1 MENVDAGAVASIVSG
16 IISALG
22 ALVSIYV
29 VIYKLRPE
37 ARKTESESDSAIAE
51 ASESVANASKTS
63 IEFLKDQ
70 IAALKEKEKDRDV
83 QWKEMLA
90 QQVATHKLV
99 EEQRR
104 ELIAWQDWAR
114 RLAHQVVSLGGQP
127 VPFKPETLDKY
138 IDNNIG
144 P

>member
-16 IISALG
+16 IVSALG

-51 ASESVANASKTS
+51 ASESLATSTKTS
-63 IEFLKDQ
+63 IEYWRVQLSEHRDQ
-70 IAALKEKEKDRDV
+70 INELKEKLRLIND
-83 QWKEMLA
+83 
-90 QQVATHKLV
+90 QQIVTQRLV

-114 RLAHQVVSLGGQP
+114 RLAHQVVSLGGVP
-127 VPFKPETLDKY
+127 VKFKPETLDKY
-138 IDNNIG
+138 LDNNIE